1 MTLADGFTRGSQNP
15 GAVPI
20 AASPFHPIPAAIDVT
35 RVDQFDVHPLL
46 DEFLA
51 ENAGVVEA
59 KVNAIRDIIFL
70 VRTQLM
76 SSLNQGL
83 QSSQ

>member
-1 MTLADGFTRGSQNP
+1 MNDLAISVLTARALADGFTRGSQDP

-20 AASPFHPIPAAIDVT
+20 AASQLHPIPAAKDVT
-35 RVDQFDVHPLL
+35 RVDQF

-59 KVNAIRDIIFL
+59 
-70 VRTQLM
+70 
-76 SSLNQGL
+76 NQPA
-83 QSSQ
+83 